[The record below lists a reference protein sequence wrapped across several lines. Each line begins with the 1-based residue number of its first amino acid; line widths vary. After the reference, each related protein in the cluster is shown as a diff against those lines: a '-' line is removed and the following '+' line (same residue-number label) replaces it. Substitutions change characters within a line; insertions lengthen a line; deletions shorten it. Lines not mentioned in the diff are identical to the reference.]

1 MDTLSELE
9 ALVLSEVFYA
19 FYRMNSIRRAA
30 DWWQVMEG
38 IYGSEG
44 IPHTSDT
51 EQIRPVTRG
60 CEADTGATRI
70 PVPHLRENPINGA
83 MGDRSPACEELEED
97 AA

>member
-9 ALVLSEVFYA
+9 TLVLSEVFT
-19 FYRMNSIRRAA
+19 ITRRAA

-38 IYGSEG
+38 IYGEG
-44 IPHTSDT
+44 IPNTSNT
-51 EQIRPVTRG
+51 EQVRPVTRG

-83 MGDRSPACEELEED
+83 MGDRSPACEELEEN
-97 AA
+97 AT